1 MAHKLPEHAKRF
13 STAQALYRHL
23 RDYHGISE
31 VTASERL
38 HMIKDKVG
46 YGAADNVIF
55 DRTGNLYDP
64 NSLDWIGSL
73 TQGGAK

>member
-1 MAHKLPEHAKRF
+1 MADKLPEHAKRF
-13 STAQALYRHL
+13 ASAPALYQHL

-38 HMIKDKVG
+38 HKLKQQCG
-46 YGAADNVIF
+46 YGAADNPIF

-64 NSLDWIGSL
+64 ITLEWVGSL
-73 TQGGAK
+73 TEGGGG